1 MTGEATITAYP
12 TIYSGVIQPI
22 YQTPIRKVVK
32 IDGTTVVEFDIEK
45 ELRLN
50 DEYERVVIVDV
61 TVEEFLTGRR
71 QNNSA
76 EVHIHKYKYKMDL
89 IKTADYFKPGLTY
102 AAYVSSLKFLEY

>member
-1 MTGEATITAYP
+1 MVGEATVTAYP

-32 IDGTTVVEFDIEK
+32 IDGSALVEFDIEK
-45 ELRLN
+45 DLRLN

-61 TVEEFLTGRR
+61 TIEEAHTGRR

-76 EVHIHKYKYKMDL
+76 HVHIHKYRYKMDL
-89 IKTADYFKPGLTY
+89 IKTADYFKPGLSY
-102 AAYVSSLKFLEY
+102 VAYVSRKF